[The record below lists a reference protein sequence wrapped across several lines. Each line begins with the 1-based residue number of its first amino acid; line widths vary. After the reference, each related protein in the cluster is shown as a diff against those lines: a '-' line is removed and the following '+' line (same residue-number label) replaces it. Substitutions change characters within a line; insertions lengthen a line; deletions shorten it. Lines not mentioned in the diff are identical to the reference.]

1 MLTYHFSTSGFQKT
15 NVKLSALTSVVEK
28 PMLTN
33 IIYNYAITFLLAS
46 VFYKTDVNIAMLNL
60 HFVVVNLC
68 SHEFHFLCLFLLS
81 LHFMNLVLNPRHE
94 LM

>member
-1 MLTYHFSTSGFQKT
+1 MMLMITSIFWKNPMLTYHFSTSGFQKT

-46 VFYKTDVNIAMLNL
+46 VF
-60 HFVVVNLC
+60 
-68 SHEFHFLCLFLLS
+68 
-81 LHFMNLVLNPRHE
+81 
-94 LM
+94 